1 MKKMKQSPKNCIV
14 CGAGGTPQTWNGID
28 ILNCRSCGLAWR
40 ASFDIPVDYY
50 AKLNAGRPE
59 PGEGKIVS
67 RLRNAEDRLAS
78 TMRFLPKDGVC
89 DIGCGDGSFLSAL
102 KEEGYRNC
110 FGIEPSYYN
119 CEIASKNQLEVI
131 KGDVS
136 SLGQEAQKRKIR
148 AITLFHVIEHLSGPM
163 GVLQNIKNVLRPG
176 GVLVIETPDSNASI
190 QKVTDHKNALIYHE
204 HLFYWNEKALRMILK
219 KLGFRILA
227 IQHRSFD
234 WKNAPIRASLARLGF
249 FNKSFV
255 NFGSQEGKTSEK
267 IGPINNGKKLRN
279 NPFRKLM
286 RSMLAYLVHSLGR
299 DDYIFVVAERT

>member
-1 MKKMKQSPKNCIV
+1 MKQSSENCIV
-14 CGAGGTPQTWNGID
+14 CGTVGVLQRWNDID

-40 ASFDIPVDYY
+40 ASFDIPMDYY
-50 AKLNAGRPE
+50 AKLNSGRPE
-59 PGEGKIVS
+59 PGEGKVVS

-78 TMRFLPKDGVC
+78 ITKFLPKDGVC
-89 DIGCGDGSFLSAL
+89 DIGCGDGSFLSVL
-102 KEEGYRNC
+102 KKKGYSDC
-110 FGIEPSYYN
+110 FGIEPSSYN

-148 AITLFHVIEHLSGPM
+148 AITLFHVIEHLSDPAE
-163 GVLQNIKNVLRPG
+163 VLQNIKNVLRSG

-190 QKVTDHKNALIYHE
+190 QKATDHKNALIYHE

-234 WKNAPIRASLARLGF
+234 WENASMRASLARLGL
-249 FNKSFV
+249 FNEPFV

-267 IGPINNGKKLRN
+267 IRPTNSEKKLYN

-286 RSMLAYLVHSLGR
+286 RSTLAYLVHSLGR

>member
-1 MKKMKQSPKNCIV
+1 MSLLSVWERAQSSIKDQLGPPAYEIWFSCVRAKEKN
-14 CGAGGTPQTWNGID
+14 
-28 ILNCRSCGLAWR
+28 
-40 ASFDIPVDYY
+40 
-50 AKLNAGRPE
+50 PE
-59 PGEGKIVS
+59 
-67 RLRNAEDRLAS
+67 
-78 TMRFLPKDGVC
+78 T
-89 DIGCGDGSFLSAL
+89 
-102 KEEGYRNC
+102 
-110 FGIEPSYYN
+110 
-119 CEIASKNQLEVI
+119 
-131 KGDVS
+131 
-136 SLGQEAQKRKIR
+136 
-148 AITLFHVIEHLSGPM
+148 
-163 GVLQNIKNVLRPG
+163 
-176 GVLVIETPDSNASI
+176 LVIETPDSNASI